1 MVVSQLRAGGQGRG
15 GAVPLHD
22 AAVVVQARAGGDP
35 GYCWLPPSL
44 KITFAPDA
52 RLSGTTYLYRPVLPQ
67 PSVALGAAIS
77 TPGQA
82 ALFTAVAPSPVY
94 TYA

>member
-1 MVVSQLRAGGQGRG
+1 M
-15 GAVPLHD
+15 
-22 AAVVVQARAGGDP
+22 
-35 GYCWLPPSL
+35 

-52 RLSGTTYLYRPVLPQ
+52 RLSGTTYLYRSVCWQ
-67 PSVALGAAIS
+67 PSVALGAVIS

-82 ALFTAVAPSPVY
+82 ALFAAVAPSPVY

>member
-1 MVVSQLRAGGQGRG
+1 M
-15 GAVPLHD
+15 
-22 AAVVVQARAGGDP
+22 
-35 GYCWLPPSL
+35 